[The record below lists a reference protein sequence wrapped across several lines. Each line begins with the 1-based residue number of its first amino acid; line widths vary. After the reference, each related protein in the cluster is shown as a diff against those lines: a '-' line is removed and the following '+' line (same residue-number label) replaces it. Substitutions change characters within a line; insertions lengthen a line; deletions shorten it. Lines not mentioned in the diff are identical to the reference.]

1 MIVTKDVMKTT
12 TLNIVSGSGSYSAS
26 VKELVECSVKEKIMC
41 SWHFLLLHN
50 NGK

>member
-1 MIVTKDVMKTT
+1 MRTT
-12 TLNIVSGSGSYSAS
+12 TLNIVSGSGSGSYSAS

>member
-1 MIVTKDVMKTT
+1 MKTT
-12 TLNIVSGSGSYSAS
+12 TLNIVSGSYSAS